1 MNKVW
6 RLALREYIAS
16 VKTKGFIVG
25 LVLAPVL
32 MSGSVI
38 AILLLKDNVDLTDK
52 RIAVIDY
59 TGRVAASLAED
70 ADNRNAEVMYDKESG
85 EKIRPAYLVEIV
97 EPDTNDTAGQLL
109 ALSNRV
115 RAGDLHAILEIPKP
129 VLHPGQAVDV
139 RSQYYGRNAAMD
151 DVRGWITFPLNNQ
164 LRRLRLE
171 DAGIAEEQVPDLFYW
186 INIQGLGLVS
196 MNTETCEVED
206 ARKASEIEGIIVP
219 IAIMMIM
226 MLMIMMSVPGML
238 HSVMEEK
245 TQRIAEV
252 LLGSV
257 KPFEFMMGKILGGI
271 GVSLTSSLVYIAGG
285 FYYVYMMGWGHFL
298 PYHVLPWL
306 FAYMLLAII
315 MFGAWSAALGATC
328 SEAKDAQSLTFPS
341 ILPALIPMFIYF
353 PVVKEPLSSF
363 STWMSLIPPFT
374 PLLMTLRMATPEEI
388 PIWQPAVGLVGVIL
402 FTFLFVWLGSRI
414 FRMAILLQGTPPK
427 LANMVKWAAR
437 G

>member
-196 MNTETCEVED
+196 MNTETGEVED

-245 TQRIAEV
+245 TQRISEV

-257 KPFEFMMGKILGGI
+257 NNLN
-271 GVSLTSSLVYIAGG
+271 S
-285 FYYVYMMGWGHFL
+285 
-298 PYHVLPWL
+298 
-306 FAYMLLAII
+306 
-315 MFGAWSAALGATC
+315 
-328 SEAKDAQSLTFPS
+328 
-341 ILPALIPMFIYF
+341 
-353 PVVKEPLSSF
+353 
-363 STWMSLIPPFT
+363 
-374 PLLMTLRMATPEEI
+374 
-388 PIWQPAVGLVGVIL
+388 
-402 FTFLFVWLGSRI
+402 
-414 FRMAILLQGTPPK
+414 
-427 LANMVKWAAR
+427 
-437 G
+437 